1 MDHGVGADGPL
12 GEDDLSSERIEVA
25 ALDGTIVIRLHGEMD
40 IARSETFRLTL
51 RHALPAGTTS
61 RHVVVDLQ
69 HLTFCDS
76 AGLHALLEARRQA
89 ARLGHEL
96 CLAAPREQF
105 LRLLELTGTLPL
117 FAVRPAPPF

>member
-1 MDHGVGADGPL
+1 MDHGVDAGGPTGDDG
-12 GEDDLSSERIEVA
+12 LSSEPIEVA

-51 RHALPAGTTS
+51 RRALTAGTTS

-76 AGLHALLEARRQA
+76 AGLHALLDARTQA
-89 ARLGHEL
+89 NRLGHEL
-96 CLAAPREQF
+96 YLAAPREQ
-105 LRLLELTGTLPL
+105 LVRLLELTGTLPL